1 MKPKQLL
8 IFALFFSIFIMPL
21 WCSAAPDPNACGL
34 IVGESVIY
42 PGEQKEYIFGAF
54 GVPERIYAMRGKGD
68 KKKDY
73 VKLYYQELNLSFDIT
88 NDDNTIRA
96 ILVRGDAKLKNIPF
110 KIGETYDSIKAKWGE
125 PDKKEGG
132 YANYAK
138 KGVMFKIT
146 DSGIIEIIAIFI
158 PGNMDSEVPANTSVQ
173 SS

>member
-1 MKPKQLL
+1 MKLKQLFIL
-8 IFALFFSIFIMPL
+8 TLFILAFLPSV
-21 WCSAAPDPNACGL
+21 CKAAPDPNACGL

-42 PGEQKEYIFGAF
+42 PGEQKEYIFSAF

-73 VKLYYQELNLSFDIT
+73 VKLFYQELDLSFDIT

-96 ILVRGDAKLKNIPF
+96 ILVKGEAKLKNIPF
-110 KIGETYDSIKAKWGE
+110 KVGETYESVKAKWGE

-146 DSGIIEIIAIFI
+146 DDGIIEIIAIFL
-158 PGNMDSEVPANTSVQ
+158 PGSMDSEVPTNASVK